1 MKESLDITNDL
12 EIANKIL
19 STNDLFFYNQSFYKY
34 DSNYWKPIDTNKIK
48 KQILDILED
57 KYKQARVN
65 NIIDIIRLKC
75 LKEEDEINLTKTI
88 NALNIKNGVYYIET
102 GKLEPHNQN
111 TKELYSTNLFDVEY
125 NPGATYKRWKKFLL
139 EIFEPDEDK
148 QDKIHL
154 LQEFLGLTLT
164 RSVSF
169 QKALLLLGS
178 GSNGKSKIIDV
189 MEAILGH
196 GNYSNLEL
204 NQLSSPTYRV
214 QLQHKLANFCS
225 EIDHKNK
232 FSSSVFKSI
241 VTGDSL
247 TGDEKFKNPIRFKAH
262 CKLIFATNDLPKTS
276 DTTKGYFRRLL
287 ILKFNKSF
295 EGNEIEKDLKQNLL
309 NEKDGIFLWLLN
321 GLSRLNKNG
330 KFTSCIS
337 SEIEVQ
343 QYLESSNSVVSFIA
357 ENCKI
362 ESNNNN
368 FETYSTLYN
377 AYRMYCSVSN
387 LNPFSKNNFRS
398 EIEKHYPGKILF
410 KRRSDRGG
418 THFQNIKLLEEYK

>member
-1 MKESLDITNDL
+1 MSNKLDITNDL

-19 STNDLFFYNQSFYKY
+19 TTNDLFFYNQSFYKY
-34 DSNYWKPIDTNKIK
+34 DSNQWIPIDTNRIK

-57 KYKQARVN
+57 KYKQSRVN
-65 NIIDIIRLKC
+65 NIIDIIKLKC
-75 LKEEDEINLTKTI
+75 LKEEDEINLTKKF

-102 GKLEPHNQN
+102 GKLIPHDQN
-111 TKELYSTNLFDVEY
+111 TKELFSTNLFDVEY
-125 NPGATYKRWKKFLL
+125 NQNATCKRWESFLL
-139 EIFEPDEDK
+139 EVFEPDKDK
-148 QDKIHL
+148 QDKIQL

-164 RSVSF
+164 RNVSF

-189 MEAILGH
+189 MEAILGN

-262 CKLIFATNDLPKTS
+262 CKLIFATNDLPKTT
-276 DTTKGYFRRLL
+276 DTTRGYFRRLL

-295 EGNEIEKDLKQNLL
+295 EGKKIDKDLKQKLL
-309 NEKDGIFLWLLN
+309 DEKDGIFLWLLN

-330 KFTSCIS
+330 KFTNCES
-337 SEIEVQ
+337 SELEVQ
-343 QYLESSNSVVSFIA
+343 QYLESSNSVVSYIA
-357 ENCKI
+357 EYCEIDTANNCY
-362 ESNNNN
+362 ER
-368 FETYSTLYN
+368 YSDLYN
-377 AYRMYCSVSN
+377 NYKIYCSISN

-410 KRRSDRGG
+410 KRTGTRGQ
-418 THFQNIKLLEEYK
+418 HFQNIRIINENK